1 MRALVTGGGGFI
13 GGYIVEKLVRRK
25 DQVRVLGRRKY
36 PELLKSGVEIIQGD
50 IRHKPTVEAACQGMD
65 CVFHVAALTGIWGP
79 WDEFYQTNVAG
90 TQNVI
95 SACQKQGVSSLV
107 YTSSPSVV
115 YDQHDQINLDETTP
129 YPAKYLCPYPETK
142 AIAERMVL
150 QANGQGK
157 LKTTAL
163 RPHLVWGPG
172 DTNLIPRLLDRARKG
187 KLMMV
192 GAGTNKVDLTYVENV
207 ADAHLLAADRLMMD
221 AGRQVAAD
229 KQVDAADRL
238 VSAEGMGDAA
248 DSLAS
253 AEGLGDAADRLTLTS
268 SLSLTSVSG
277 VTGVAGT
284 TDVDGVAG
292 EAFFICQGEPVLL
305 WPWINQFLERMGI
318 PGIRKS
324 ISLTAAKRIGW
335 AMETCYRIFRLKGE
349 PVMTRFLASQLG
361 TSHYF
366 DISKAKKRL
375 LYVPSISMAEGMD
388 RLVEFYSR

>member
-13 GGYIVEKLVRRK
+13 GRYIVEKLVRRK
-25 DQVRVLGRRKY
+25 DRVRVLGRRNY

-79 WDEFYQTNVAG
+79 WDEFYQINVAG

-129 YPAKYLCPYPETK
+129 YPANYLCPYPETK

-192 GAGTNKVDLTYVENV
+192 GDGTNRVDLTYVENV
-207 ADAHLLAADRLMMD
+207 ADAHLLAADRL
-221 AGRQVAAD
+221 AVA
-229 KQVDAADRL
+229 
-238 VSAEGMGDAA
+238 
-248 DSLAS
+248 
-253 AEGLGDAADRLTLTS
+253 S
-268 SLSLTSVSG
+268 SSVLDVPDVSG
-277 VTGVAGT
+277 VDGVTGVAGVAGT

-305 WPWINQFLERMGI
+305 WQWINQFLERMGI

-335 AMETCYRIFRLKGE
+335 AMETCYRIFHLKGE

-366 DISKAKKRL
+366 DILKAKKRL
-375 LYVPSISMAEGMD
+375 LYVPSISMEEGLD